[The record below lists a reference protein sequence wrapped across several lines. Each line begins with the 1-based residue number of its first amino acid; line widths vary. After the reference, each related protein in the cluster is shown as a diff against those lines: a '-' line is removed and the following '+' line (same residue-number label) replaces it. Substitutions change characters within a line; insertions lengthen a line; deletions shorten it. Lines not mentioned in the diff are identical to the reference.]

1 MRTIG
6 QYILLVFD
14 IVRVRVRV
22 RTSQDASLPVRNGVD
37 VTSNT
42 EFDFGIVIAVMTL
55 LIIL

>member
-1 MRTIG
+1 M
-6 QYILLVFD
+6 VFD

-42 EFDFGIVIAVMTL
+42 EFDFGIVIAVMAL